1 MKRERRGIIMLGII
15 KRFLPLSF
23 ARIVLPVCAL
33 ALLATAA
40 LPERANAQTAT
51 FTASKSLCLGSP
63 GTNNPATCL
72 QPQDVPSGVPVFY
85 VITVTNPAGQP
96 PQIITFDETPTST
109 PSGFPLGFSAG
120 AVSCTDQ
127 AGVNVPVSATG
138 YVYSFNLQPAVMTPA
153 WTVVCTISGTFLGS
167 ANNTT
172 QQNSVDI
179 NNGDFGLKVTETVNT
194 FVSSTAAVN
203 ADLSIT
209 KSASPT
215 SVGTG
220 TSTPLPANV
229 SYTLTIKNIGPAA
242 VDVGHWF
249 VLHDT
254 LALLPSSVALQAAF
268 VSATCTVNPGPAATC
283 LNGSQTSQSGL
294 VMTAAPQSLLEWGY
308 ATGTLGH
315 FDPGGAITVTIN
327 IQISAI
333 TGLSCVKVPGGDGL
347 RNRAFFTL
355 TNLTDHT
362 ALADTNPLNDTTPL
376 VPVNVNTGNMT
387 VDPNCGD
394 GQLTIT
400 KKQTSPTPVTNPVA
414 WGATVTYEITIKNTS
429 VPAQTITINPSD
441 LKDFVV
447 EGAGTPP
454 FKRTFISASCS
465 SIPATIC
472 SGFAGAPQP
481 PFNYTYYGQSNLGW
495 NSASSLPLNPGD
507 SVTIRIQFQYSDP
520 DCETVPNTNPKPI
533 FNIASITYTAT
544 PVGATTPLLP
554 FTQYAVAQTNMMPQ
568 SPCKFVVTKKIKGSP
583 TQNVQFG
590 VPLNYAVSF
599 TNNGVARNVG
609 TVMDSVWIS
618 SSAYGTQVPFSWTA
632 GTCNWT
638 GNSAPPPALPAGSG
652 TAIYTSLPP
661 QGAPIFRFTN
671 VFFPQ
676 GSTLTCTVTI
686 TVQRPAFNNPNCS
699 TSPAYWVNLGL
710 MDVTT
715 PYNPNVTWPPS
726 GVFTASAPSN
736 PSPQNTNWATV
747 DSQLPKC
754 YNVLIN
760 KTASVNNVTPAWTF
774 PNGPP
779 VNYAIKVTNTG
790 TSGALMGSGT
800 VLAWNGLRVDDVVTP
815 PPYNTNLINGA
826 NCVLPGWC
834 ALLKPPAPPQTSPSY
849 AGVLNLP
856 QGGSGIWNL
865 TLNPPFIL
873 NQTINNCASVTPQG
887 TFTGPDWYPNYNPS
901 VPPTNP
907 PKACAQV
914 PVLPTT
920 KLDVTKKVVNA
931 TGHTISLPS
940 TAFPVTVA
948 CQNYPLLSSGN
959 LTLTVAGALSLTNGS
974 SLNSAA
980 GTIQNVPVAL
990 GETCTVTEPTS
1001 TLPAIP
1007 LGVCGHTT
1015 AYWDTPTFTPSQ
1027 TIPISAS
1034 GPNAVTVTNTLRCRP
1049 NLNVTKVFVDAT
1061 GSLIPIQPPAFNIKV
1076 TCGPTAIPPASLS
1089 LTPPATAASS
1099 SSPPGIV
1106 PNIPVGGGETC
1117 TVTEPVLPPIPSTAQ
1132 HICGTNGASWDPPT
1146 FTPSATIPI
1155 SATALNAVTVTNTLR
1170 CKTPIQIKFQVIK
1183 DVVDMTPGG
1192 ANHPASPY
1200 TVTLNCNPV
1209 SSPAIVN
1216 LTAGTPV
1223 SVLAPLGAVC
1233 TPSETPPPVPAAA
1246 THACTGPA
1254 PGVAHWETPAF
1265 VPPSFT
1271 VTSTG
1276 PQIVHAINVLRC
1288 GIHDSPGTLTVLK
1301 RVTGPAGIVPPLTAF
1316 AIGVKCGTLP
1326 PTPMML
1332 SANGSQTV
1340 VASPPNCAVS
1350 ETLPPNFPTSGCPS
1364 GIARWLPP
1372 TYTPS
1377 ASVTVNFGTA
1387 AAVVV
1392 NNSFQCLPIP
1402 PIPVTP
1408 PNQ

>member
-1 MKRERRGIIMLGII
+1 MLGII
-15 KRFLPLSF
+15 KRLLPLSF

-33 ALLATAA
+33 ALVATAA
-40 LPERANAQTAT
+40 LPERAHAQTAT

-96 PQIITFDETPTST
+96 PQIITLDETPTGTSGF
-109 PSGFPLGFSAG
+109 PSGFSPTSAMSCTDPAG
-120 AVSCTDQ
+120 AV
-127 AGVNVPVSATG
+127 AVSTTG
-138 YVYSFNLQPAVMTPA
+138 YVYSFNLQPALMTPG
-153 WTVVCTISGTFLGS
+153 WTAVCTISGQFLGS
-167 ANNTT
+167 ANNTP

-179 NNGDFGLKVTETVNT
+179 NNGDGGLKVTETVNT

-203 ADLSIT
+203 ANLSIT

-215 SVGTG
+215 SVGMG

-229 SYTLTIKNIGPAA
+229 SYTLTIKNNGPAP
-242 VDVGHWF
+242 VDVGNWF

-268 VSATCTVNPGPAATC
+268 VSATCMVVAGPAATC
-283 LNGSQTSQSGL
+283 LDGPQTSQSGL

-308 ATGTLGH
+308 APGTLGH
-315 FDPGGAITVTIN
+315 FDSGGAITVTIN

-333 TGLSCVKVPGGDGL
+333 SGLSCVKAPNSDGL
-347 RNRAFFTL
+347 GNRAFFTL
-355 TNLTDHT
+355 TNLTNHT
-362 ALADTNPLNDTTPL
+362 ALADTNPLDDTTPL
-376 VPVNVNTGNMT
+376 VPVSVNTGNMT
-387 VDPNCGD
+387 VDLNCGD

-441 LKDFVV
+441 LQDFVV

-454 FKRTFISASCS
+454 FKRTFISANCS

-472 SGFAGAPQP
+472 SGFTGAPQP

-520 DCETVPNTNPKPI
+520 DCETVPNTPFRPI
-533 FNIASITYTAT
+533 FNVASVTYKAT
-544 PVGATTPLLP
+544 PVGATTPLGI
-554 FTQYAVAQTNMMPQ
+554 FTQYAVAQTNMMPRL
-568 SPCKFVVTKKIKGSP
+568 PCKFVVTKKIKGSP

-590 VPLNYAVSF
+590 VPLNYAVAF
-599 TNNGVARNVG
+599 TNNGIARNVG

-618 SSAYGTQVPFSWTA
+618 SPAYGTQVPFSWTA
-632 GTCNWT
+632 GNCSWT
-638 GNSAPPPALPAGSG
+638 GNSAVPPSIPAGSG

-671 VFFPQ
+671 VYFPQ
-676 GSTLTCTVTI
+676 NSTLTCTVSV

-726 GVFTASAPSN
+726 GIFNASAPSN

-747 DSQLPKC
+747 DSLLPKC

-760 KTASVNNVTPAWTF
+760 KTASVNNVTPAWTY
-774 PNGPP
+774 PSGPP

-826 NCVLPGWC
+826 SCVLPGWC

-849 AGVLNLP
+849 AGVLSLAP
-856 QGGSGIWNL
+856 SGSGVWKL
-865 TLNPPFIL
+865 TLNPPFIVG
-873 NQTINNCASVTPQG
+873 QTIDNCASVTPQG

-907 PKACAQV
+907 PKACAHV
-914 PVLPTT
+914 PVLKTAD
-920 KLDVTKKVVNA
+920 LSVTKKVVNA
-931 TGHTISLPS
+931 TGHTVNMPPTTFGVSVS
-940 TAFPVTVA
+940 
-948 CQNYPLLSSGN
+948 CQMYPLLSSGN
-959 LTLTVAGALSLTNGS
+959 LTLTVGGALSLANGG
-974 SLNSAA
+974 SLNSTA
-980 GTIQNVPVAL
+980 GVIHNVPVAP
-990 GETCTVTEPTS
+990 GESCTVTEPT
-1001 TLPAIP
+1001 LPTPPA
-1007 LGVCGHTT
+1007 LCGHTM
-1015 AYWDTPTFTPSQ
+1015 AYWDT
-1027 TIPISAS
+1027 TISPQPIAITS

-1061 GSLIPIQPPAFNIKV
+1061 GSSIPIQPPAFNIKV
-1076 TCGPTAIPPASLS
+1076 TCGPTAIPPASLL
-1089 LTPPATAASS
+1089 LTPPATATTS
-1099 SSPPGIV
+1099 SSPLGIV

-1117 TVTEPVLPPIPSTAQ
+1117 TVTEPVLPSIPSAAQ
-1132 HICGTNGASWDPPT
+1132 HICGINGASWDPPT
-1146 FTPSATIPI
+1146 FTPSAIIPI

-1200 TVTLNCNPV
+1200 TVTLNCSPV
-1209 SSPAIVN
+1209 SSPASVN
-1216 LTAGTPV
+1216 LTVSTPQSILV
-1223 SVLAPLGAVC
+1223 PAGAVC
-1233 TPSETPPPVPAAA
+1233 TPSETLPPVPVAAS
-1246 THACTGPA
+1246 HACSGPA

-1276 PQIVHAINVLRC
+1276 PQLVHAINVLRC
-1288 GIHDSPGTLTVLK
+1288 GIYDSPGTLTVMK
-1301 RVTGPAGIVPPLTAF
+1301 QVTGPAGIVPPLTPF

-1364 GIARWLPP
+1364 GMATWLPP

-1392 NNSFQCLPIP
+1392 NNSYACVP
-1402 PIPVTP
+1402 PGP
-1408 PNQ
+1408 PTR